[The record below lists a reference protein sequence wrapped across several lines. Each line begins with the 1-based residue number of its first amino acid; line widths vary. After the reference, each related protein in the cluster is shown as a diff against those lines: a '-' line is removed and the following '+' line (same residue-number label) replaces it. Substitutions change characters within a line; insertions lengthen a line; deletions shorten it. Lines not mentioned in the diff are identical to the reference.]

1 MMLRREAIRPIFFVL
16 VFFLIFGC
24 FVKRAMA
31 LMTEEEEKKLGKK
44 IVLELVEGRVDV
56 VKDLTFQTFI
66 NGIGRPLVSQI
77 GPTTFEFK
85 FYLIKD
91 QDPNAFALPGGYIFM
106 TTGLIA
112 LADNEQEVAGV
123 LAHEIAHVA
132 GRHIAQ
138 MIERSKR
145 IDWLSMAGMV
155 FAMLAGRGGTGSQAG
170 AAAAMAWGESQKL
183 KYTREMEAN
192 ADQNGLQYVIK
203 GHYDPNGLISFLNKL
218 ARERSAPKI
227 PTYLMTHPDLEDRV
241 SLLET
246 LIQAGEKPSGPFK
259 GTGDFR
265 KIRDKALVEEREP
278 DAAINHFQSLVR
290 THPQELEGYYG
301 LGLAYQKIGRLDKS
315 LEALQMGLSL
325 DAKDPDMSREVGIAS
340 FLSGRTDEAIE
351 RLEATQ
357 RQGNDLCSL
366 YYLGKGYQEKG
377 NFPKALQAFSRI
389 EKEMPEF
396 TDIHYNLGSVY
407 GRLGER
413 GLSHFHFGSY
423 FKAKGEKN
431 SALLHFA
438 TARGLLERGSREWGE
453 VEREIKELSQPKDS
467 KKQ

>member
-1 MMLRREAIRPIFFVL
+1 
-16 VFFLIFGC
+16 
-24 FVKRAMA
+24 MA

-44 IVLELVEGRVDV
+44 IVLEQVEGRVEM
-56 VKDLTFQTFI
+56 VKDLTLQTFM

-77 GPTTFEFK
+77 GPTRFEFT
-85 FYLIKD
+85 FHLIKD
-91 QDPNAFALPGGYIFM
+91 QDPNAFALPGGYIFL
-106 TTGLIA
+106 TTGLIT
-112 LADNEQEVAGV
+112 LAENEQEVAGV

-138 MIERSKR
+138 LIERSKR

-155 FAMLAGRGGTGSQAG
+155 FAMLAGRGGTGGQAG
-170 AAAAMAWGESQKL
+170 AAMSLAWGESQKL
-183 KYTREMEAN
+183 KYTRENEAN

-203 GHYDPNGLISFLNKL
+203 GHFDPNGLISFLNKL
-218 ARERSAPKI
+218 LKERSAPKI
-227 PTYLMTHPDLEDRV
+227 PTYLMTHPALEDRV

-246 LIQAGEKPSGPFK
+246 LIQAGEKPTGPFR
-259 GTGDFR
+259 GMGDFG
-265 KIRDKALVEEREP
+265 KIRVKALVEEREP
-278 DAAINHFQSLVR
+278 DAAINHFQSLIR
-290 THPQELEGYYG
+290 THPQDLHGYYG

-315 LEALQMGLSL
+315 LEVLQTGLSL
-325 DAKDPDMSREVGIAS
+325 DAKDPDLSREVGIAC

-357 RQGNDLCSL
+357 RQGNDLWSL

-377 NFPKALQAFSRI
+377 DFPKALQAFLRI

-396 TDIHYNLGSVY
+396 TDVHYNLGSVY
-407 GRLGER
+407 GRLGEK

-423 FKAKGEKN
+423 FKTKGEKS

-438 TARGLLERGSREWGE
+438 TARGLLEQGSRERE
-453 VEREIKELSQPKDS
+453 DVEREIKELSQSKDLR
-467 KKQ
+467 K